1 MPKDRA
7 AIHML
12 NDLGLDFLT
21 DLGLDDIW
29 RLINPTGREYTF
41 YSHSHK
47 SYSRIDMFLISNTII
62 KQVVKCKINAMAL
75 SDHAPVELGIDINTD
90 QEKKGRWPMNTSLL
104 QDENFKQLLKED
116 IKSFFEINAGSTNTR
131 AMEWE
136 ASKAYDKLYQ
146 DICKL
151 KFQLQEIYNKKV
163 EYALFRLGTTFYE
176 GGEKTGKLLARQ
188 LKKQDSYNVIPAIQK
203 GNSTVSSTKEIND
216 VLQQYY
222 KELYT
227 SDINPIPEEIT
238 DFLTNLNMPKL

>member
-1 MPKDRA
+1 MELSKQ
-7 AIHML
+7 
-12 NDLGLDFLT
+12 
-21 DLGLDDIW
+21 
-29 RLINPTGREYTF
+29 
-41 YSHSHK
+41 YS
-47 SYSRIDMFLISNTII
+47 
-62 KQVVKCKINAMAL
+62 
-75 SDHAPVELGIDINTD
+75 
-90 QEKKGRWPMNTSLL
+90 
-104 QDENFKQLLKED
+104 
-116 IKSFFEINAGSTNTR
+116 
-131 AMEWE
+131 
-136 ASKAYDKLYQ
+136 DKLYQ

-188 LKKQDSYNVIPAIQK
+188 LKKQDSYNLIPAIQK